1 VFYLTTKYR
10 IIGTIRGRVFIPYL
24 HLNLQYYSDYANN
37 FCRIAPLV
45 IIFITSFSH
54 KNMVKSQ
61 DSSGTDESSHWF
73 ETWFNHPLYL
83 EVYRHR
89 DQEEAARCIR
99 TILSVSGLEI
109 KDPASISVLDIACG
123 AGRHAIE
130 LARLGFCVTGNDL
143 SPFLL
148 EEARKEAITCS
159 LQLELS
165 CCDMR
170 HIPGSGLF
178 DLVVQLFTSFGYFD
192 LKEDDRVVLGKVYRA
207 LKTGGWYVLDLI
219 NPVHLARNL
228 APETRRIA
236 GNLTLLEQRA
246 FHEDRITKTITIT
259 PPVGEKLTFSESVR
273 LYGKEEI
280 VAMLQDEGFA
290 VTEIVGNY
298 QGDHYMEND
307 SPRMM
312 IFCRKP

>member
-1 VFYLTTKYR
+1 MFYLTTKYR

-207 LKTGGWYVLDLI
+207 LCLILSILFILPEILPLKLDESPATLRCWNNAHFMRTGLPKPL
-219 NPVHLARNL
+219 PL
-228 APETRRIA
+228 P
-236 GNLTLLEQRA
+236 LLSA
-246 FHEDRITKTITIT
+246 KNS
-259 PPVGEKLTFSESVR
+259 PSVS
-273 LYGKEEI
+273 LYGYT
-280 VAMLQDEGFA
+280 ARRRL
-290 VTEIVGNY
+290 
-298 QGDHYMEND
+298 
-307 SPRMM
+307 
-312 IFCRKP
+312 